1 MRVLVAGGAGFIGSH
16 LCDRLIAE
24 GHCVTA
30 VDNLISGSV
39 ENIHHLL
46 NQAGFRFIRH
56 DVTEPLPALAID
68 AIFNLASPA
77 SPPGYLRYPLKTA
90 LANSLGTY
98 HLLELAR
105 QNNARFLLASTS
117 EIYGEP
123 LEHPQRE
130 DYWGNVNPVGM
141 RSCYD
146 ESKRFAEMLT
156 TTFRRQHDLDVRI
169 VRIFNT
175 YGPRSD
181 PEDGRLIPNF
191 VTQALT
197 GRPIT
202 VYGDGTQTRSLCYV
216 SDMVEG
222 IVRAMYRDGASSVI
236 FNLGNPEEHTV
247 REYAGLVKQ
256 LACSPSAIV
265 YTEKIS
271 EDDPSRRRP
280 DITRAKETLAWE
292 PQVDLRSG
300 LTSTIAW
307 FRRRLGMAG

>member
-1 MRVLVAGGAGFIGSH
+1 MELRRVL
-16 LCDRLIAE
+16 
-24 GHCVTA
+24 
-30 VDNLISGSV
+30 
-39 ENIHHLL
+39 
-46 NQAGFRFIRH
+46 
-56 DVTEPLPALAID
+56 
-68 AIFNLASPA
+68 
-77 SPPGYLRYPLKTA
+77 LR
-90 LANSLGTY
+90 S
-98 HLLELAR
+98 
-105 QNNARFLLASTS
+105 
-117 EIYGEP
+117 
-123 LEHPQRE
+123 
-130 DYWGNVNPVGM
+130 VGM

-181 PEDGRLIPNF
+181 QEDERLIPNF

-247 REYAGLVKQ
+247 REDAGLGASGR
-256 LACSPSAIV
+256 LAERTHFDHSVVSPQIGHGRLMRILVGQPAPLPD
-265 YTEKIS
+265 Y
-271 EDDPSRRRP
+271 RRWPGR
-280 DITRAKETLAWE
+280 RAA
-292 PQVDLRSG
+292 
-300 LTSTIAW
+300 
-307 FRRRLGMAG
+307 